1 MALGAFSVSLT
12 VKDIAASRAF
22 YETLGFTAFTQ
33 TQDQGWLILKDGD
46 AIIGLF
52 QGMFDKNMLTLNPG
66 WDQNAQPVEGFED
79 VRAMKDRLE
88 AAGLEI
94 VSPSGLDG
102 DGVGSFTVID
112 PDGNPVLIDQ
122 HVPKPE

>member
-122 HVPKPE
+122 HVPKPG